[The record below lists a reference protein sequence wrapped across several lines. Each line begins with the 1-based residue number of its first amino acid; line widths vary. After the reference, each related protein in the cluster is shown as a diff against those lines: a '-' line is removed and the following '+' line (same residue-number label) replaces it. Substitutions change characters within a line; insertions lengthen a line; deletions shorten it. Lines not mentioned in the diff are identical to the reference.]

1 MTTTTSV
8 EWMIITN
15 DGIWL
20 CNRSTE
26 HAAVKMAQHLTG
38 VNVKKMTTVYMYNA
52 EDDEL
57 EPVNNE
63 LVTIYSR

>member
-15 DGIWL
+15 DGVWL
-20 CNRSTE
+20 SNRSTE
-26 HAAVKMAQHLTG
+26 RAAVELAQHLTG
-38 VNVKKMTTVYMYNA
+38 VKVERVTTVYMYNA
-52 EDDEL
+52 EDDEW

>member
-15 DGIWL
+15 DGVWL
-20 CNRSTE
+20 SNRSTE
-26 HAAVKMAQHLTG
+26 HAAVELAQHLTG
-38 VNVKKMTTVYMYNA
+38 VKVERLTTVYMYND
-52 EDDEL
+52 EDCEW

-63 LVTIYSR
+63 LVTIYIR